1 MAFADNLTSA
11 WRLSKLGSWWNEH
24 LDVGQKYGY
33 FSKPSKTI
41 LIVKPKYV
49 SKAAEIF
56 HNTNIKITSSGQKH
70 FGSVIGSE
78 LYWEEYIEEI
88 EIWAIIIIK
97 GHLNTT
103 SRAYSAY
110 IHGFKIK

>member
-1 MAFADNLTSA
+1 M
-11 WRLSKLGSWWNEH
+11 
-24 LDVGQKYGY
+24 DVGQKYGH

-78 LYWEEYIEEI
+78 L
-88 EIWAIIIIK
+88 
-97 GHLNTT
+97 H
-103 SRAYSAY
+103 
-110 IHGFKIK
+110 